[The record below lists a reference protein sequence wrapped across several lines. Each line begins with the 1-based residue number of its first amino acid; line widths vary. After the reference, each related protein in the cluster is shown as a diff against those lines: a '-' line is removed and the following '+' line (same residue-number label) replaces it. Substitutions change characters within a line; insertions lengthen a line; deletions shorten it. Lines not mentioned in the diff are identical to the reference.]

1 MSSVGLTRTL
11 SAARLHRDRPRARHV
26 REAILSAAALFIVLG
41 VGFMLVKTPQSD
53 RPAPSARGVDA
64 TATIRMAPDR
74 TEHCRELL
82 FNNQT
87 GSIHDSGLQFCGA
100 AAAPPPNTAVGGA
113 ISGAHIGR
121 IRDSFRSR

>member
-11 SAARLHRDRPRARHV
+11 SAARLHRDQPRAKHV
-26 REAILSAAALFIVLG
+26 REAILAAVALFVVLG
-41 VGFMLVKTPQSD
+41 IGVMLVKTPVQTS
-53 RPAPSARGVDA
+53 PPSARGADA
-64 TATIRMAPDR
+64 TATIRLSPDR

-87 GSIHDSGLQFCGA
+87 GSIHDAGSQFCGA
-100 AAAPPPNTAVGGA
+100 AAAPPPSTAVGGA